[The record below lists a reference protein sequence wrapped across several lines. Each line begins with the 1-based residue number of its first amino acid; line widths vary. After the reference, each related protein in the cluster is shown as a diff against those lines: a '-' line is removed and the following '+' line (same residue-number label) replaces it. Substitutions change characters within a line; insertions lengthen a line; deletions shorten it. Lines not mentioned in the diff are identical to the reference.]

1 MKAYLT
7 IVLDEV
13 TRVLE
18 KIDDASSR
26 AFVRELARCKS
37 IYITGV
43 GRSGLVVQAFGQR
56 LMHLGFDVH
65 LAHEITA
72 PAIRRGDLL
81 VACSGTGTTLLPH
94 YMARKARRIHARV
107 VCLTARPNSPLA
119 RISHLT
125 VPIPAPLE
133 RGPETRQPC
142 ALAIRAGAVPLPGLR
157 HPDGHARA
165 QNPRPQDPAP
175 ARQPGVARRFTLS
188 FSPNSALQHHR
199 GAVLVTRR

>member
-1 MKAYLT
+1 MKAYLD

-13 TRVLE
+13 TRVLH

-107 VCLTARPNSPLA
+107 VCLTARPTSPLA
-119 RISHLT
+119 KISNLT

-133 RGPETRQPC
+133 RGPETRQP
-142 ALAIRAGAVPLPGLR
+142 ARSLFEQVLFLYLDSVILTAMHELRIPGRKIRRR
-157 HPDGHARA
+157 HA
-165 QNPRPQDPAP
+165 N
-175 ARQPGVARRFTLS
+175 LE
-188 FSPNSALQHHR
+188 
-199 GAVLVTRR
+199 